1 MSWFKQMSGSVP
13 TAAVSRH
20 DAAGIN
26 DAIHDGA
33 SDAMLSGTETR
44 TPSPPGVAGPA
55 RTDETKRR
63 QLALLERYVA
73 KVRLR

>member
-1 MSWFKQMSGSVP
+1 LNWFKQMSGSAR
-13 TAAVSRH
+13 TAGVSRY

-26 DAIHDGA
+26 DAIYCGT
-33 SDAMLSGTETR
+33 SDAMQSGTEKR
-44 TPSPPGVAGPA
+44 TPSPTGIAGLA

>member
-1 MSWFKQMSGSVP
+1 MNWFKQMSGSAP
-13 TAAVSRH
+13 TAAVRRY
-20 DAAGIN
+20 DATGIN
-26 DAIHDGA
+26 DAINYGT
-33 SDAMLSGTETR
+33 SDAMLSGAETR
-44 TPSPPGVAGPA
+44 TPSPSGVAGPA